1 MKRIVK
7 YLLILVCAALLL
19 LLLGVLF
26 LWHTEESETHALID
40 ALQTP
45 VTGHEISP
53 QNTLALDQLFFNA
66 EIDSVPR
73 LFLTNFPA
81 DFPQNGNPVL
91 FAKALAPLILRAN
104 EHTLKE
110 RAILKI
116 LSRKNQLNQPWTL
129 KENLF
134 FNQMLQKYDCTLF
147 KTRDTQLNELLIKV
161 DAVPVSLAIIQAGI
175 QTDWGRRALKAPFG
189 EKMWFDRQTY
199 ADRQFD
205 SLIDATD
212 SYILSLNA
220 TIPYYKWRMG
230 RQLLNSLDYKT
241 RGSAFAGLLAA
252 YNPDDKEYTQKL
264 MSLYRQTRLI
274 TLDQAK
280 FRHE

>member
-1 MKRIVK
+1 MKRFLK
-7 YLLILVCAALLL
+7 YLTLLFCAVLLFILAGA
-19 LLLGVLF
+19 LF
-26 LWHTEESETHALID
+26 LWHTEESDTHALID

-45 VTGHEISP
+45 VAGHEISP
-53 QNTLALDQLFFNA
+53 KTTLALDQLFFNA

-81 DFPQNGNPVL
+81 DFPEKGDPVL
-91 FAKALAPLILRAN
+91 FAKALTPLILRAN
-104 EHTLKE
+104 EQTLKE

-116 LSRKNQLNQPWTL
+116 LAHKNQFNQPWTL

-134 FNQMLQKYDCTLF
+134 FNQMVQKYDCTLF

-161 DAVPVSLAIIQAGI
+161 DEVPVSLAVIQAGL
-175 QTDWGRRALKAPFG
+175 QTDWGRQNLKAPFG
-189 EKMWFDRQTY
+189 EKMWFDRSTY
-199 ADRQFD
+199 TDRQFD
-205 SLIDATD
+205 TLIDATD

-230 RQLLNSLDYKT
+230 RQLLKPLDYKT

-252 YNPDDKEYTQKL
+252 YHPDDKQYTQKL

-274 TLDQAK
+274 TLDQAR
-280 FRHE
+280 FRPE